1 MTITVPIAAD
11 SKDPRTALLEA
22 RARLDAAIRFGLQSS
37 VELGD
42 MQSARESF
50 GGLLGIARVHDE
62 TSMHDPM
69 SAAEALMVQRIDNV
83 DERQLVNLFGRDI
96 RPQLE
101 KLKSEYIS
109 DERSVTGIVIPS
121 APVPAD

>member
-1 MTITVPIAAD
+1 MYFKIHRP
-11 SKDPRTALLEA
+11 
-22 RARLDAAIRFGLQSS
+22 
-37 VELGD
+37 
-42 MQSARESF
+42 ARESF

-69 SAAEALMVQRIDNV
+69 SAAEALMVQKIDDV

-109 DERSVTGIVIPS
+109 EGLSVTGIVIPS
-121 APVPAD
+121 VSVPGQ